1 MSERP
6 LTVSE
11 ERVLK
16 SVRGT
21 RTGITAAEIGR
32 LLWQGDRWM
41 SARSTSANRFARPA
55 GKILKALEARGLVFV
70 RVCGTQFRWFPQ

>member
-6 LTVSE
+6 STASE

-21 RTGITAAEIGR
+21 RTGI
-32 LLWQGDRWM
+32 
-41 SARSTSANRFARPA
+41 TSANRFARPA